1 MPILAAFMVPH
12 PPLIVPQVGR
22 GGEKEIEETREAYET
37 SAREIAALKPDT
49 IIISSPHATM
59 YADYFHISP
68 GRKAQGSFASFRAP
82 EVRFRE
88 EYDAEL
94 VSEIEKLASAAGFPA
109 GTLGER
115 DRALDHG
122 VMVPLWFVRQFWQ
135 DYRLLRVGL
144 SGLPLTEHYALG
156 QLIRRA

>member
-22 GGEKEIEETREAYET
+22 GGEKEIQETRAAYET
-37 SAREIAALKPDT
+37 VAREIAALKPDT

-94 VSEIEKLASAAGFPA
+94 V
-109 GTLGER
+109 
-115 DRALDHG
+115 
-122 VMVPLWFVRQFWQ
+122 
-135 DYRLLRVGL
+135 
-144 SGLPLTEHYALG
+144 
-156 QLIRRA
+156 QLFL